1 MSTWT
6 IAPHTAAAHAER
18 LKRCDRCGA
27 TAKFEVVLPSG
38 GNLLFC
44 AHHAY
49 ANTDALCEVGAV
61 LPISCRVE
69 GQIL

>member
-6 IAPHTAAAHAER
+6 LTGHSAAAHEHR
-18 LKRCDRCGA
+18 LRYCDRCGA

-38 GNLLFC
+38 RNLLFC

-49 ANTDALCEVGAV
+49 ANTDALCEIGAV
-61 LPISCRVE
+61 LPISTPTGETRV
-69 GQIL
+69 